1 MKNILKQNLLMLIAL
16 FYLQNFYGQIST
28 TVNPDSNVSTPDLLP
43 PAPGSP
49 GSNVYIPNFTPPS
62 PEAFN
67 FTKVAEIPVN
77 ESSGNATV
85 TIPLYTYQAGKINVP
100 ISITHS
106 GGAVR
111 VDEENNWTGINWQL
125 SAGGLITRT
134 INDQPDE
141 TMAAAGRLHLESPT
155 QQQLYTIATSGTA
168 VDSEVDV
175 FNYNFNGK
183 SGSFYFDTNFI
194 ARQIKYD
201 NELKIEMSG
210 NPVVSGITQF
220 NKRTIKIT
228 TTDGTAYFFGGVDAS
243 QATRISLGT
252 AGQFNSFGQTSFYL
266 FKIETILGDI
276 VNFIYSSYNYGV
288 SRIISYNQEL
298 TRDESVEGI
307 SCCSPQVN
315 RTPILSTAK
324 PYYMES
330 SGYLSLLSITSN
342 VDASR
347 VNFES
352 TTNPYVDVKGFRLD
366 NIKVYD
372 HYNTPI
378 KNIKFNYEC
387 PNVNLNA
394 NIPTYLTAASSK
406 RFFLTSIVVKPLS
419 ETNEEKYAFE
429 YNNYIDLPRRFSY
442 SQDYAGYYN
451 GVLSNRCYV
460 PNIPTFINNYTNTSL
475 PLANRDV
482 SYSHALYGS
491 LKKVTYPTKG
501 YIEFEY
507 ESGYTQQN
515 VLTTLA
521 SNTIN
526 FAKSGIRIKSI
537 TRYDGYSRNSPKI
550 RYYYNMAAKISSL
563 PDSEVQVR
571 MPNFTGN
578 RRIVSSC
585 KAVCGEYY
593 DSFCYPYTL
602 EKRVIYSKPQNSIY
616 MSDCNRNSYS
626 YVTVSY
632 GGDNFE
638 NGGKQSN
645 YFVQGDLPMS
655 PVTGNAEYAPESKS
669 SNNSLINGALLNEVL
684 FNSGVIFNR
693 STNEIITGKVKEV
706 INTYETGLPEKSTR
720 IINYSANK
728 FCEVPT
734 CIAGNYATYTDNY
747 YIGMYYIFSWWHVLK
762 STATKEYFSTG
773 IVETLQSY
781 DYDGTTKLAGLP
793 SSITKTIGSE
803 NIKTKY
809 YYPPFSAMSTQPNNA
824 LMNQKYMIGVPL
836 STETYRNN
844 IKIYEQKTRF
854 KSSLLP
860 DYIFAAK
867 FPNSIPNV
875 DPTIGNLERKLT
887 YNSYDNKGNV
897 TQYTPENGVPVS
909 LIWGYNQTQL
919 IAKLENALYA
929 TIPVATISNLQ
940 LKSNADIDP
949 STELTLINALNL
961 LRTTFPQSMISTYS
975 YNPLVGVST
984 ITDPKGDKITYSYDA
999 FGRLQSVLDKDNNK
1013 LSENQ
1018 YNYKQ

>member
-1 MKNILKQNLLMLIAL
+1 MRNIFKPKLLILFTL
-16 FYLQNFYGQIST
+16 FYFQNFYGQSGS
-28 TVNPDSNVSTPDLLP
+28 VNPN
-43 PAPGSP
+43 
-49 GSNVYIPNFTPPS
+49 SNVYIPNFTPPS

-141 TMAAAGRLHLESPT
+141 TMAAVGRFHPESPT
-155 QQQLYTIATSGTA
+155 QQLLHTIATGGTA

-210 NPVVSGITQF
+210 NPIVNGITRF
-220 NKRTIKIT
+220 NVRTIKIT
-228 TTDGTAYFFGGVDAS
+228 TTDGTIYSFGGVNAS
-243 QATRISLGT
+243 EATKISLGT
-252 AGQFNSFGQTSFYL
+252 PGQFNSFGQTSFYL

-276 VNFIYSSYNYGV
+276 VNFNYSSYNYEV

-298 TRDESVEGI
+298 TRDETVEGI
-307 SCCSPQVN
+307 SNCSPQVN
-315 RTPILSTAK
+315 RTPILSIAK
-324 PYYMES
+324 PYYMETT
-330 SGYLSLLSITSN
+330 GYLKLTSITSN
-342 VDASR
+342 VNASR
-347 VNFES
+347 VDFES
-352 TTNPYVDVKGFRLD
+352 TTNPYEYVKGFRLD
-366 NIKVYD
+366 NIKVYG
-372 HYNTPI
+372 HFNTPI
-378 KNIKFNYEC
+378 KNIKFNYDC
-387 PNVNLNA
+387 PNVDTRA
-394 NIPTYLTAASSK
+394 NIPTYLTAASYK

-419 ETNEEKYAFE
+419 ETNEEKYSFE
-429 YNNYIDLPRRFSY
+429 YNSYELLPRRFSY
-442 SQDYAGYYN
+442 SQDYAGFFN
-451 GVLSNRCYV
+451 GQLSNRCYV

-507 ESGYTQQN
+507 ETGYTQRDA
-515 VLTTLA
+515 LTTLT
-521 SNTIN
+521 SNIIN
-526 FAKSGIRIKSI
+526 YAKSGIRIKSI
-537 TRYDGYSRNSPKI
+537 TRYDGYSRNRPKV

-571 MPNFTGN
+571 FPRFNGF
-578 RRIVSSC
+578 RRIVASC
-585 KAVCGEYY
+585 Y
-593 DSFCYPYTL
+593 DSSYCYPYTL
-602 EKRVIYSKPQNSIY
+602 KKSVIYSKPQNSIY

-638 NGGKQSN
+638 NGGKQSY
-645 YFVQGDLPMS
+645 YFVQADLPMS
-655 PVTGNAEYAPESKS
+655 PVTGDAEYAPESKS
-669 SNNSLINGALLNEVL
+669 SNNSLKNGALLNEVL
-684 FNSGVIFNR
+684 FNSGVTFNQ

-706 INTYETGLPEKSTR
+706 TNTYETELPEKSSKIT
-720 IINYSANK
+720 NWSANK
-728 FCEVPT
+728 FCEAPT
-734 CIAGNYATYTDNY
+734 CIIGNYATYTDNY

-781 DYDGTTKLAGLP
+781 DYDGDTKLAGLP
-793 SSITKTIGSE
+793 SSITTNTGIE

-824 LMNQKYMIGVPL
+824 LMNQKYIIGVPL

-844 IKIYEQKTRF
+844 IKVFEQRTQF
-854 KSSLLP
+854 KSNLLP
-860 DYIFAAK
+860 EFIYAAK
-867 FPNSIPNV
+867 FPNSIPIVNTTV
-875 DPTIGNLERKLT
+875 GNLEKKLT
-887 YNSYDNKGNV
+887 YNSYDSKGNV
-897 TQYTPENGVPVS
+897 TQYTPENGTPVS

-919 IAKLENALYA
+919 IAKLENVLYA
-929 TIPVATISNLQ
+929 TIPVATISDLQ
-940 LKSNADIDP
+940 LKSNADIDA
-949 STELTLINALNL
+949 STEQTLIDALNL
-961 LRTTFPQSMISTYS
+961 LRTTFPQSMISTYTH
-975 YNPLVGVST
+975 NPLVGVST
-984 ITDPKGDKITYSYDA
+984 ITDLKGDQITYSYDA
-999 FGRLQSVLDKDNNK
+999 FGRLQSVKDKDGNK